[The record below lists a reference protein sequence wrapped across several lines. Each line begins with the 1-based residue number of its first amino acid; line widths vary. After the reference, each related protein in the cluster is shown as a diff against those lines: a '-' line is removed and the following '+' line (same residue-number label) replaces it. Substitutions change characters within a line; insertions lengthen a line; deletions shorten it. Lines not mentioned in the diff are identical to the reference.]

1 MKQNFMKDACTA
13 EVSIYSYDMSTCPVG
28 QRCIMLGI
36 GGVAQVTQGSTDPFW
51 IAWAPLP
58 KRDKAEEQR
67 RGLFNGK
74 NL

>member
-1 MKQNFMKDACTA
+1 MNSGLIKDACTA
-13 EVSIYSYDMSTCPVG
+13 DLQPYCYDMSTVPVG
-28 QRCIMLGI
+28 QRCILLGK

-67 RGLFNGK
+67 RGLLK
-74 NL
+74 